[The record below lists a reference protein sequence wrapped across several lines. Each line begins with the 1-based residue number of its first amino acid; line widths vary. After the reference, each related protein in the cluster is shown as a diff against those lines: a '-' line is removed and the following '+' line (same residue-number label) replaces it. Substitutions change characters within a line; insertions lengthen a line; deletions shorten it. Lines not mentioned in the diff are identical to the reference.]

1 MFLNLIEPLD
11 LMTMRK
17 INYTLIYRLMAVC
30 FIAIALPGCQD
41 DMQFHDPTE
50 SVGEPVTVTL
60 QLSLPEMTPQSR
72 ADISD
77 DVANE
82 VTDIWVGIFDTSGNL
97 TGYTHTDVN
106 HKDTHNSYPV
116 TIDTKTGPSHIV
128 AIANAANNNGVML
141 PAENADSRAQ
151 TTILD
156 ILYQKGKNLT
166 WSEFLSL
173 AYLSPQAGSIETP
186 NGHIPMCGVYYNDS
200 DPENHP
206 TDSWESLYN
215 QTIDIPADGKLNG
228 HIHLRR
234 LMSQVKVQ
242 LQTTGN
248 IIDIEPYSWQ
258 VINVPRASWLLERN
272 EGNINATDAV
282 TGVDKWLDDSPVH
295 GPEYFPFID
304 KVKFNESGNYVH
316 DGNDKAFVFDFW
328 QTENKHTISC
338 SNYKERESAAR
349 NKDVTYIEFKCRITY
364 KTIPETSSQDQ
375 YLDGGTVSRTAD
387 ATYIIPLGGINKDY
401 SDFNHRRNSRYI
413 YNVTISDVTQIL
425 VEAHELKDEINKDN
439 LKRPGVEGIVTDLTN
454 PMVHLDAHYSVMNV
468 RFTRAELRGTD
479 GKFPF
484 LLRVRDKDDKI
495 IEIDQNNYSK
505 YTSNTNDA
513 LYVNWIEVMH
523 TDDQNKYAV
532 YKPASTSSTTTKYIY
547 KLAEF
552 AEIDN
557 IWKTDQENEEQWF
570 TVFFNEYVYE
580 TGSTTYKWKDYVNK
594 GNREVW
600 FLANKF
606 QSNDKNSIH
615 LKAKYSASQQSI
627 QTYYSNN
634 ADKAIGVE
642 HLNETLGAR
651 LRWTTPI
658 DTAQS
663 NGKINLVR
671 YINKIGNKKW
681 DNYVQRTTPL
691 KIPRITNQ
699 KGIAEQAVYV
709 PSPALLSEDKYVKN
723 NCDPTGDNTNYYVEV
738 INACMNRNRD
748 LNGDGVIEN
757 SELRWYVPTARQY
770 QRIILGRMSL
780 TSPIMQDF
788 ENITLVV
795 QNNSTSNIN
804 TRYHIAASD
813 KTKIWAEEGLSKS
826 DFDDGEDQYG
836 EEQFNSWRFGAWQ
849 VRCIRNLGG
858 DANYQD
864 EKDLLIPT
872 AYTHDKTNR
881 IIKLDNYETKSK
893 RDNMIVGDMPP
904 HHIYDQSYNRLYK
917 AFQYAETSTDLVYP
931 YSPSGGNYET
941 NNYATRWTN
950 ILNNS
955 NPCVSLNTNVESGWR
970 VPNQKELTILFYLDV
985 IKENPKNGE
994 VYYLSATH
1002 EYFST
1007 ANGMGFSGDRSRRRY
1022 LGTIE
1027 KSDGVNSDAT
1037 AVNFNLGGN
1046 TFKTRCVRDVEP

>member
-1 MFLNLIEPLD
+1 
-11 LMTMRK
+11 
-17 INYTLIYRLMAVC
+17 MAIC
-30 FIAIALPGCQD
+30 LSAIAITGCQD
-41 DMQFHDPTE
+41 DIQFHDPTE

-82 VTDIWVGIFDTSGNL
+82 VTDIWVGIFDASGNL
-97 TGYTHTDVN
+97 TGSIYRPEN
-106 HKDTHNSYPV
+106 HKDTHIPHNV
-116 TIDTKTGPSHIV
+116 TLNTKTGPSHIV
-128 AIANAANNNGVML
+128 AVANAANNYGVML
-141 PAENADSRAQ
+141 SAENTDSRAQ
-151 TTILD
+151 TTILELLNQD
-156 ILYQKGKNLT
+156 GLT
-166 WSEFLSL
+166 WEKFLSI
-173 AYLSPQAGSIETP
+173 AYLLPQAGSIETP
-186 NGHIPMCGVYYNDS
+186 NGHIPMCGVYYDDS
-200 DPENHP
+200 GDPKNHP
-206 TDSWESLYN
+206 TSWESLYN

-242 LQTTGN
+242 LQTSGD

-282 TGVDKWLDDSPVH
+282 TDDDKWFDKSPVH

-304 KVKFNESGNYVH
+304 KVKFDDSGNYVQ
-316 DGNDKAFVFDFW
+316 DEGNIYTDDDDKAFVFDFW
-328 QTENKHTISC
+328 QTENKHTISNC
-338 SNYKERESAAR
+338 SSYEARESAAR
-349 NKDVTYIEFKCRITY
+349 NNDVTYIEFKCRITY

-425 VEAHELKDEINKDN
+425 VEAHTKEE
-439 LKRPGVEGIVTDLTN
+439 KRPGVEGIVTDLTN

-468 RFTRAELRGTD
+468 RFTRKELRGTD
-479 GKFPF
+479 EKFPF

-495 IEIDQNNYSK
+495 IEIDQNTYSNY
-505 YTSNTNDA
+505 TNNPENA
-513 LYVNWIEVMH
+513 LYVNWIEAKY

-532 YKPASTSSTTTKYIY
+532 YEPVSKSSSTTKYIY
-547 KLAEF
+547 QLAEF
-552 AEIDN
+552 AEDN
-557 IWKTDQENEEQWF
+557 TIWKTTDENEEQWF

-580 TGSTTYKWKDYVNK
+580 TGSTTLNWKDYVNK

-600 FLANKF
+600 FLANKS
-606 QSNDKNSIH
+606 QSNDGKSIH

-634 ADKAIGVE
+634 ASKAIGVE

-651 LRWTTPI
+651 LRFTTPI

-671 YINKIGNKKW
+671 YINKIGSKEW

-699 KGIAEQAVYV
+699 NGITEQAVYV
-709 PSPALLSEDKYVKN
+709 PFPALLSEDKYGKN
-723 NCDPTGDNTNYYVEV
+723 NYDPTGDNTTYYVEV

-748 LNGDGVIEN
+748 LNGDGKIEN

-795 QNNSTSNIN
+795 PTSNVN

-826 DFDDGEDQYG
+826 DFDDGKG
-836 EEQFNSWRFGAWQ
+836 QFNSWRFGAWQ

-858 DANYQD
+858 DADY
-864 EKDLLIPT
+864 EEESDLLIPT
-872 AYTHDKTNR
+872 AYTHDKTSR

-893 RDNMIVGDMPP
+893 RDNMIVGNMPP

-917 AFQYAETSTDLVYP
+917 AFQYAETSTDLEGD
-931 YSPSGGNYET
+931 YSPTSTVNHNYT
-941 NNYATRWTN
+941 LNIDYSNYHTKWTE
-950 ILNNS
+950 ILNKS
-955 NPCVSLNTNVESGWR
+955 NPCSSLNINGESGWR

-985 IKENPKNGE
+985 IREKKE

-1002 EYFST
+1002 EYFNKI
-1007 ANGMGFSGDRSRRRY
+1007 NGTGFSGDRSYQRY

-1027 KSDGVNSDAT
+1027 KPDGTNSDAT
-1037 AVNFNLGGN
+1037 AVNFDLGDKS
-1046 TFKTRCVRDVEP
+1046 FKTRCVRDVEP

>member
-1 MFLNLIEPLD
+1 MFLDLIEPLD

-30 FIAIALPGCQD
+30 FIAITLPGCQD
-41 DMQFHDPTE
+41 DIQFHDPTE

-60 QLSLPEMTPQSR
+60 QLSIPEMTPQSR

-97 TGYTHTDVN
+97 TGSVYKPVN

-156 ILYQKGKNLT
+156 LLTQKGENLT

-186 NGHIPMCGVYYNDS
+186 NGHIPMCGVYYDDND
-200 DPENHP
+200 PTHHP
-206 TDSWESLYN
+206 TDSWEKLYN
-215 QTIDIPADGKLNG
+215 EPVDIPANGTLNG

-272 EGNINATDAV
+272 GDKTNATDAV
-282 TGVDKWLDDSPVH
+282 TGVDKWLDNSPVH

-304 KVKFNESGNYVH
+304 KVKFDDSGNYVQ
-316 DGNDKAFVFDFW
+316 DDSNNKAFVFDFW
-328 QTENKHTISC
+328 QTENKRTIAC
-338 SNYKERESAAR
+338 SNYQERESAAR
-349 NKDVTYIEFKCRITY
+349 TSDVTYIEFKCRITY
-364 KTIPETSSQDQ
+364 REDQ
-375 YLDGGTVSRTAD
+375 LSADPDKYLDGGTVSRTAD
-387 ATYIIPLGGINKDY
+387 ATYIIPLGGINNVY

-425 VEAHELKDEINKDN
+425 VEAHEQKDEINKDN

-468 RFTRAELRGTD
+468 KFTRAELRGTD

-484 LLRVRDKDDKI
+484 LLRVRGKDDKI
-495 IEIDQNNYSK
+495 IEIDQDYNKS
-505 YTSNTNDA
+505 DIDE

-523 TDDQNKYAV
+523 TDDESKYAV
-532 YKPASTSSTTTKYIY
+532 YKPASLYPATTKYIY
-547 KLAEF
+547 QLSDF
-552 AEIDN
+552 AKIDN
-557 IWKTDQENEEQWF
+557 IWKTDQENEEQSF

-580 TGSTTYKWKDYVNK
+580 TGSTTLNWKDYVNK

-606 QSNDKNSIH
+606 QSYDENSIH

-651 LRWTTPI
+651 LRWTTNI
-658 DTAQS
+658 STVDS

-671 YINKIGNKKW
+671 YINANNSNW
-681 DNYVQRTTPL
+681 NNYVQRTTPL

-709 PSPALLSEDKYVKN
+709 PSPALLSVDKYGKN
-723 NCDPTGDNTNYYVEV
+723 NYDPTGDNTNYYIEV

-748 LNGDGVIEN
+748 LNGDGEIDK

-813 KTKIWAEEGLSKS
+813 NTKIWAEEGLSKS
-826 DFDDGEDQYG
+826 EFDDIESAGSG
-836 EEQFNSWRFGAWQ
+836 AWRFGAWQ

-872 AYTHDKTNR
+872 AYTHDEANR

-893 RDNMIVGDMPP
+893 RDNMIVGNMPP

-917 AFQYAETSTDLVYP
+917 AFQYAETSTDLEGQ
-931 YSPSGGNYET
+931 YSPTGNNSST
-941 NNYATRWTN
+941 NNYATRWTT
-950 ILNNS
+950 ILNTS
-955 NPCVSLNTNVESGWR
+955 NPCASLNTDVESGWR

-985 IKENPKNGE
+985 IKENPPRGSI

-1007 ANGMGFSGDRSRRRY
+1007 ADGGGFSGDRSRRRY

>member
-1 MFLNLIEPLD
+1 
-11 LMTMRK
+11 
-17 INYTLIYRLMAVC
+17 MAVC

-41 DMQFHDPTE
+41 DIQFHDPTE

-156 ILYQKGKNLT
+156 LLKQKDKNLT

-186 NGHIPMCGVYYNDS
+186 NGHIPMCGVYYDNND
-200 DPENHP
+200 PTHHP
-206 TDSWESLYN
+206 TDSWEKLYN
-215 QTIDIPADGKLNG
+215 ETVDIPADGKLDG

-304 KVKFNESGNYVH
+304 KVKFNESGNYVQ

-328 QTENKHTISC
+328 QTENKCTISC

-349 NKDVTYIEFKCRITY
+349 NNDVTYIEFKCRITY

-375 YLDGGTVSRTAD
+375 YLDGSTVSRTAD
-387 ATYIIPLGGINKDY
+387 ATYIIPLGGINNVY

-425 VEAHELKDEINKDN
+425 VEAHERNDEINKDN

-495 IEIDQNNYSK
+495 IEIDQNNYTT
-505 YTSNTNDA
+505 YTNNTENA

-523 TDDQNKYAV
+523 TDDPSKYAV
-532 YKPASTSSTTTKYIY
+532 YQPASLYPATTKYIY
-547 KLAEF
+547 KLTDF
-552 AEIDN
+552 ANDN
-557 IWKTDQENEEQWF
+557 DIWKTNREDEEQSF
-570 TVFFNEYVYE
+570 TIFFNEYVYE
-580 TGSTTYKWKDYVNK
+580 TGSTTYNWKDYVNK

-600 FLANKF
+600 FLANK
-606 QSNDKNSIH
+606 SESIDGKSIH

-651 LRWTTPI
+651 LRFTTNI
-658 DTAQS
+658 STVDS

-671 YINKIGNKKW
+671 YIDANNSNW
-681 DNYVQRTTPL
+681 NQYVQRTTPL

-699 KGIAEQAVYV
+699 NGIAEQAVYV
-709 PSPALLSEDKYVKN
+709 PSPALLSGYQN
-723 NCDPTGDNTNYYVEV
+723 SNPCDPTGDNDNYYVEV

-795 QNNSTSNIN
+795 PTSNVN

-826 DFDDGEDQYG
+826 DFNDAKG
-836 EEQFNSWRFGAWQ
+836 QFNSWRFGAWQ

-858 DANYQD
+858 DADYK
-864 EKDLLIPT
+864 EESDLLIPT
-872 AYTHDKTNR
+872 AYTHDKANR
-881 IIKLDNYETKSK
+881 IISLDNYETKSK
-893 RDNMIVGDMPP
+893 RNNMIVGDMPP
-904 HHIYDQSYNRLYK
+904 HHIYDQSYNRIYK
-917 AFQYAETSTDLVYP
+917 AFQYAETSTDLEGD
-931 YSPSGGNYET
+931 YSPTSSVYHDYTYNFDYSE
-941 NNYATRWTN
+941 YHIKWTE

-955 NPCVSLNTNVESGWR
+955 NPCSSLNTNGESGWR

-985 IKENPKNGE
+985 IREKSE

-1002 EYFST
+1002 EYFNKIDGT
-1007 ANGMGFSGDRSRRRY
+1007 GFSGDRSFRRY

-1027 KSDGVNSDAT
+1027 KPDGTNSDAT
-1037 AVNFNLGGN
+1037 AVNFDLGN
-1046 TFKTRCVRDVEP
+1046 KSFKTRCVRDFEP